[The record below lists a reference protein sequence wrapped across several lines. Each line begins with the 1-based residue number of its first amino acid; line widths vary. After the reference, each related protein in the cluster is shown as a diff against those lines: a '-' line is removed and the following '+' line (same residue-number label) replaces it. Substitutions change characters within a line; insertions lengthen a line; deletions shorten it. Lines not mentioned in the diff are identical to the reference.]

1 MNKIWLI
8 IKREYTSRVLKKSFL
23 LITILTPLSIV
34 LIGVVAGLLTASSG
48 KSFKIALFDESKTIQ
63 IDKIEKN
70 EDKYTLVDSK
80 RFESLKK
87 SYADEG
93 FDVLVKVPKLDSLSQ
108 TSMNVQYFSKEK
120 LSIKNI
126 NNIEENI
133 DDAVEEYKLANSSIK
148 KEDVDNLKMSV
159 SLENALNSE
168 ESSANSGENSD
179 VVGDK
184 SSKLSSI
191 IATAISGIMGFL
203 MYMVIFIFGGMV
215 MRSVMEEKINRVVEV
230 MVSTVKPFDLLLGKI
245 IGVGLVGL
253 TQLLIWMILIP
264 IGLMITAAV
273 LGIDTSTTATS
284 TNMLDPE
291 MVKAIEEGSKAAPN
305 KIAEFLTEFRALNW
319 WLILPVFVI
328 FFFGGYFLY
337 SALFAA
343 VGASIGDD
351 LTEGQ
356 QLMMPIIAPVIIAF
370 IMLQQVIVDPNSN
383 LAIFGSMFPLF
394 SPIIM
399 PARLAF
405 DPPLWQVGLSIVF
418 LIAGVVAV
426 TWFAARIYRVGI
438 FMYGKKA
445 SFKDIGKWL
454 FIKG

>member
-1 MNKIWLI
+1 MNKLWLI

-23 LITILTPLSIV
+23 LVTILTPLSIV
-34 LIGVVAGLLTASSG
+34 LVAVVAGLLASKSAKSYNIALYDQSNTIQASS
-48 KSFKIALFDESKTIQ
+48 IESKNDVFTI
-63 IDKIEKN
+63 IDQKKYSTLKENYIE
-70 EDKYTLVDSK
+70 
-80 RFESLKK
+80 
-87 SYADEG
+87 EG
-93 FDVLVKVPKLDSLSQ
+93 FDILVKVPKLDSLSQ
-108 TSMNVQYFSKEK
+108 KSMTVDYFSKEK
-120 LSIKNI
+120 LSITNI
-126 NNIEENI
+126 SSIENVL
-133 DDAVEEYKLANSSIK
+133 DDAIEDYKLSNATIS
-148 KEDVDNLKMSV
+148 KEDVENLKMSV
-159 SLENALNSE
+159 SLENALINE
-168 ESSANSGENSD
+168 DEDNAGIA
-179 VVGDK
+179 GDK
-184 SSKLSSI
+184 SSKLSSM
-191 IATAISGIMGFL
+191 IATGISFVMGFL

-245 IGVGLVGL
+245 IGVGLVGV
-253 TQLLIWMILIP
+253 TQLLIWIILIP
-264 IGLMITAAV
+264 LGLMITSSIM
-273 LGIDTSTTATS
+273 GIDTSAVS
-284 TNMLDPE
+284 TGGPMVNPE
-291 MVKAIEEGSKAAPN
+291 MVKAMEEGVASSPD
-305 KIAEFLTEFRALNW
+305 KITEFIREFKSMNW
-319 WLILPVFVI
+319 WLILPVFVL

-370 IMLQQVIVDPNSN
+370 IMLQQVIVDPNGG

-418 LIAGVVAV
+418 MIIGVVAV
-426 TWFAARIYRVGI
+426 TWLAARIYRVGI

-445 SFKDIGKWL
+445 SFKDLGKWI
-454 FIKG
+454 FMKG

>member
-1 MNKIWLI
+1 MNKLWLI

-23 LITILTPLSIV
+23 LVTILTPLSIV
-34 LIGVVAGLLTASSG
+34 LVAVVAGLLASKSAKSYNIALYDQSNTIQASS
-48 KSFKIALFDESKTIQ
+48 IESKNDVFTI
-63 IDKIEKN
+63 IDEKKYSTLKENYIE
-70 EDKYTLVDSK
+70 
-80 RFESLKK
+80 
-87 SYADEG
+87 EG
-93 FDVLVKVPKLDSLSQ
+93 FDILVKVPKLDSLSQ
-108 TSMNVQYFSKEK
+108 KSMTVDYFSKEK
-120 LSIKNI
+120 LSITNI
-126 NNIEENI
+126 SSIENVL
-133 DDAVEEYKLANSSIK
+133 DDAIEDYKLSNATIS
-148 KEDVDNLKMSV
+148 KEDVENLKMSV
-159 SLENALNSE
+159 SLENALINE
-168 ESSANSGENSD
+168 DEDNAGIA
-179 VVGDK
+179 GDK
-184 SSKLSSI
+184 SSKLSSM
-191 IATAISGIMGFL
+191 IATGISFVMGFL

-245 IGVGLVGL
+245 IGVGLVGV
-253 TQLLIWMILIP
+253 TQLLIWIILIP
-264 IGLMITAAV
+264 LGLMITSSIM
-273 LGIDTSTTATS
+273 GIDTSAVS
-284 TNMLDPE
+284 TGGPMVNPE
-291 MVKAIEEGSKAAPN
+291 MVKAMEEGVASSPD
-305 KIAEFLTEFRALNW
+305 KITEFIREFKSMNW
-319 WLILPVFVI
+319 WLILPVFVL

-370 IMLQQVIVDPNSN
+370 IMLQQVIVDPNGG

-418 LIAGVVAV
+418 MIIGVVAV
-426 TWFAARIYRVGI
+426 TWLAARIYRVGI

-445 SFKDIGKWL
+445 SFKDLGKWI
-454 FIKG
+454 FMKG

>member
-34 LIGVVAGLLTASSG
+34 LIGVVAGLMTASSG
-48 KSFKIALFDESKTIQ
+48 KSFNIAMFDESKTIQ
-63 IDKIEKN
+63 LDKIEKN

-80 RFESLKK
+80 KFESLKK
-87 SYADEG
+87 TYSTEG
-93 FDVLVKVPKLDSLSQ
+93 FDVLVKVPKLDSLTQ

-133 DDAVEEYKLANSSIK
+133 DEAVEEYKLSNSSIK

-159 SLENALNSE
+159 SLENALNTE

-191 IATAISGIMGFL
+191 IATGISGIMGFL

-273 LGIDTSTTATS
+273 LGIDTSSTATS

-291 MVKAIEEGSKAAPN
+291 MIKAIEEGAKAEPN

-319 WLILPVFVI
+319 WLILPVFII

-426 TWFAARIYRVGI
+426 TMFAARIYRVGI

>member
-1 MNKIWLI
+1 MNKLWLI

-23 LITILTPLSIV
+23 LVTILTPLSIV
-34 LIGVVAGLLTASSG
+34 LVAVVAGLLASKSAKSYNIALYDQSNTIQASS
-48 KSFKIALFDESKTIQ
+48 IESKNDVFTI
-63 IDKIEKN
+63 IDEKKYSTLKENYIE
-70 EDKYTLVDSK
+70 
-80 RFESLKK
+80 
-87 SYADEG
+87 EG
-93 FDVLVKVPKLDSLSQ
+93 FDILVKVPKLDSLSQ
-108 TSMNVQYFSKEK
+108 KSMTVDYFSKEK
-120 LSIKNI
+120 LSITNI
-126 NNIEENI
+126 SSIENVL
-133 DDAVEEYKLANSSIK
+133 DDAIEDYKLSNATIS
-148 KEDVDNLKMSV
+148 KEDVENLKMSV
-159 SLENALNSE
+159 SLENALINE
-168 ESSANSGENSD
+168 DEDNAGIA
-179 VVGDK
+179 GDK
-184 SSKLSSI
+184 SSKLSSM
-191 IATAISGIMGFL
+191 IATGISFVMGFL

-245 IGVGLVGL
+245 IGVGLVGV
-253 TQLLIWMILIP
+253 TQLLIWIILIP
-264 IGLMITAAV
+264 LGLMITSSIMGIETSAV
-273 LGIDTSTTATS
+273 STGGPMV
-284 TNMLDPE
+284 NPE
-291 MVKAIEEGSKAAPN
+291 MVKAMEEGVASSPD
-305 KIAEFLTEFRALNW
+305 KITEFIREFKSMNW
-319 WLILPVFVI
+319 WLILPVFVL

-370 IMLQQVIVDPNSN
+370 IMLQQVIVDPNGG

-418 LIAGVVAV
+418 MIIGVVAV
-426 TWFAARIYRVGI
+426 TWLAARIYRVGI

-445 SFKDIGKWL
+445 SFKDLGKWI
-454 FIKG
+454 FMKG